1 MKTTENPNESELVL
15 PVLYRRP
22 AILDAIR
29 FGKKKLASATDFS
42 FAREENSVPVTVVEF
57 PIAQRHFPIVF
68 TQEQT
73 PLPMVVLGAKHR
85 LNEFVDSKGRWRL
98 HTYVPAYIRRY
109 PFMFLENNLAGGD
122 VQYVLCIDE
131 ESPLVSER
139 RGEPLYDEK
148 GAPTPVIRR
157 ATEMCAAFQGHYNLT
172 VEFGRAL
179 KDHDLI
185 VPNEA
190 GARIAPAGSM
200 PLRGF
205 STIDE
210 TRFKNLDGDTLADRN
225 KRGWLQLVYA
235 HLLSLLN
242 WHDLFATAFAGNTPK
257 SRNKSEKPR

>member
-1 MKTTENPNESELVL
+1 MNNTMSADDPEQAI

-42 FAREENSVPVTVVEF
+42 FAQGANSVPVTVVEF
-57 PIAQRHFPIVF
+57 PMAQRHFPIVF

-73 PLPMVVLGAKHR
+73 PLPMAVLGAR
-85 LNEFVDSKGRWRL
+85 RGRNEFIDARGRWRS

-109 PFMFLENNLAGGD
+109 PFMFLENKLVGGD

-139 RGEPLYDEK
+139 KGEPLYDAK
-148 GAPTPVIRR
+148 GGPGEVLRR

-179 KDHDLI
+179 RSCDLL
-185 VPNEA
+185 VPNET
-190 GARIAPAGSM
+190 GARIAPAGSA

-210 TRFKNLDGDTLADRN
+210 ARFKDLDGATLADWNR
-225 KRGWLQLVYA
+225 RGWLQLVYG

-242 WHDLFATAFAGNTPK
+242 WHELFAAASASGAPK
-257 SRNKSEKPR
+257 VSKKKS